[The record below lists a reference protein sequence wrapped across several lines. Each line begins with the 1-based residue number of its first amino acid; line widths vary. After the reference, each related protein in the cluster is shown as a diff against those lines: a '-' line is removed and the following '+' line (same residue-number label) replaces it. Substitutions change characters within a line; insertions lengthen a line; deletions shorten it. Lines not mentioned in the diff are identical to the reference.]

1 MIDSKV
7 TTELHEHI
15 DSFIELLLTQGKAE
29 ELESQCLLYA
39 EGQLKIELWS
49 FLVSQHVINQVAIAT
64 KDHERYDLFEADW
77 VTQSLEQCSDLLLK
91 AVVILCHRSEIL
103 HIIV

>member
-29 ELESQCLLYA
+29 ELESQCLLNA
-39 EGQLKIELWS
+39 E
-49 FLVSQHVINQVAIAT
+49 
-64 KDHERYDLFEADW
+64 R
-77 VTQSLEQCSDLLLK
+77 
-91 AVVILCHRSEIL
+91 
-103 HIIV
+103 